1 MGTDT
6 LIQPSDDGGRKDL
19 EEQLAI
25 FSALAGAYTNVYL
38 IYAKTRKVRV
48 LKLDG
53 YVTTGLEKTGDA
65 IYDYDIVEKQ
75 YVAERV
81 HPNDQAMMYEA
92 IDLDRVKECLRS
104 TSEYSGNYRVLLN
117 SELHYCQYKYIQLEN
132 ADYIIAGFQ
141 NIDEIVAN
149 QKKQHEKEKAHQQE
163 LEEQLAIFDIL
174 SRSYR
179 NVYLANIND
188 GTAKI
193 LKVAADYDLEEVV
206 AFKNKVF
213 PYESVL
219 GFWIDHRVH
228 AEDKE
233 RLRQQLSVENLRK
246 VLAGRETEYTGT
258 YRSIDGGKMHN
269 YQFYVAK
276 MDDAGNVI
284 AGFQFIDNIIEEHV
298 AQEKQQREKEAAYQ
312 QELIAA
318 KQDAERAN
326 RAKTDF
332 LLRMS
337 HDIRTPLNGILGM
350 LDIAGRCG
358 NDIEKR
364 DDCRKKIE
372 ESAQVLLELINEILD
387 MNKLESGKIV
397 LENTPFDMLE
407 VSRSVFNVVLKQA
420 QDRGIELVQDD
431 CHIDH
436 HKLVGSSVYFKRIM
450 TNILSNA
457 IKYNKINGKIFITCR
472 EISSEGETALIRFK
486 CRDTGVGMSPEF
498 LEHVFEPFVQE
509 KETARS
515 EYGGTGL
522 GMSITKSLVD
532 SMGGTIEVEST
543 KGVGTAFDVVLPFK
557 IDESDHA
564 REAEQA
570 EAEDVSISGL
580 KILLAED
587 NALNMEIAQFLLEE
601 GGAEVIEAAN
611 GQQAVKIFETSA
623 PLEIDAILMDVMMP
637 VMGGYEAT
645 RKIRAMNRP
654 DAETIPIIAMTAS
667 AFAEDR
673 IAAKEAGMD
682 EHLSK
687 PVDAKLMMRT
697 ISKCTNARKGGG
709 A

>member
-81 HPNDQAMMYEA
+81 HPNDQAMMHEA

-104 TSEYSGNYRVLLN
+104 TSEHSGNYRVLLN

-193 LKVAADYDLEEVV
+193 LKVVADYDLEEVV

-532 SMGGTIEVEST
+532 SMGGTIAVEST
-543 KGVGTAFDVVLPFK
+543 KGVGTTFDVVLPFK

-611 GQQAVKIFETSA
+611 GQQAVEVFETSA
-623 PLEIDAILMDVMMP
+623 PFEIDAILMDVMMP

-645 RKIRAMNRP
+645 RKIRAMSRP

-697 ISKCTNARKGGG
+697 ISKCASARKGGG